1 MIEGHTFVDA
11 YFTDNEKRNLETIWQ
26 EKDTEIQRPFVI
38 DVIEDPD
45 IFKQFLDMEIQVDG
59 YKITEQ
65 WLYERTWEWIKS
77 QRKVYEN
84 AIKQIAINNGEWEEI
99 FAETVNYDLLLDWI
113 DKRSKYDTSNKE
125 VFKIKLKMFEQPH
138 VLESTDRELK
148 AKLRKAQTLKEILTH
163 YLQFEN

>member
-11 YFTDNEKRNLETIWQ
+11 YFTDDEKRNLETLWK
-26 EKDTEIQRPFVI
+26 EPDTEIQRSFII

-65 WLYERTWEWIKS
+65 WLYEKTYKWIKT
-77 QRKVYEN
+77 QRNAYEKTL
-84 AIKQIAINNGEWEEI
+84 KQIASNEGNWDEI
-99 FAETVNYDLLLDWI
+99 FAESVNYDLLLEWI
-113 DKRSKYDTSNKE
+113 NKRSKYDTSNKE

-138 VLESTDRELK
+138 VLESNDRELK
-148 AKLRKAQTLKEILTH
+148 AKLRKAQTLNEIFIY
-163 YLQFEN
+163 YLQF